1 MDRRRDTKRAN
12 VEVDRLSSL
21 PNDLIHKILSLNG
34 LKCAI
39 GNSVLSSRWRY
50 IWTSMPC
57 LDFSCKDF
65 STLPKFL
72 EYIANV
78 LSRRNNLVQVFSIKF
93 CFIGD
98 FNQAFVQQVLSYAF
112 SHSIQQLS
120 VTCLLDDRIQLPLS
134 LFNSQSL
141 KHLTLTSELI
151 DGSFETFC
159 KAHSLTT
166 ASTLSLPSLTTL
178 YLADVTLCN
187 EDNNDQSVGIF
198 SECPNLK
205 NLIIDSIKV
214 KGSDV
219 LHICHHLLSD
229 LTLKCVKGSLNGV
242 NVVAPQLKN
251 LNIRHYLGKDLQ
263 YRISAPDLSSLRYNG
278 YHPMDLFTKGFS
290 SLEKVYLGV
299 YSENVAYA
307 HRMLRLLQQ
316 LQSVKFLTLSIE
328 IIEIL
333 SSSVEL
339 ISGQPSPFTNL
350 NMLKIYP
357 EKVDLKEQA
366 QKKANM
372 SMEVKNYLLDGSPST
387 TFILVSREE
396 KVAEMRTKSAQ
407 KQMDNLRVRLEREI
421 ANLEINMSPMNR
433 GKTLTES
440 DKAIMQEQ
448 HIAELEYLT
457 HIEETMTCIDASW
470 EDLNSQ
476 IERGK
481 SRISG
486 IISDLHDIKEVM
498 IKLPASNKAEL
509 QPRFSSL
516 CSEADIVVN
525 KIMDYVK
532 ILCDMKGSRFSVYI
546 HGLATASLQSF

>member
-1 MDRRRDTKRAN
+1 MDRRRDTKGAN

-50 IWTSMPC
+50 IWTSMPY
-57 LDFSCKDF
+57 LDFSSKDF
-65 STLPKFL
+65 STLLKFL

-93 CFIGD
+93 CFSGD
-98 FNQAFVQQVLSYAF
+98 FNQAFVKQVLSYAF
-112 SHSIQQLS
+112 SHNIQQLS
-120 VTCLLDDRIQLPLS
+120 ITCLLDNRIQLPLS

-159 KAHSLTT
+159 KSHSLTT
-166 ASTLSLPSLTTL
+166 ALTLSLPSLTTL
-178 YLADVTLCN
+178 YLAEVTLCN
-187 EDNNDQSVGIF
+187 EDSVGIF
-198 SECPNLK
+198 SECQNLK
-205 NLIIDSIKV
+205 NLIIDSVEV

-219 LHICHHLLSD
+219 LHICHPLLSD
-229 LTLKCVKGSLNGV
+229 LILKYVNGSLNGV

-251 LNIRHYLGKDLQ
+251 LTIRHSLHKDLQ
-263 YRISAPDLSSLRYNG
+263 YRISTPDLSSLRYNG
-278 YHPMDLFTKGFS
+278 YHPLRLFTKGFS
-290 SLEKVYLGV
+290 YLEKVYVGA
-299 YSENVAYA
+299 YGEDVADA

-316 LQSVKFLTLSIE
+316 LQSVKFLTLSLE
-328 IIEIL
+328 IVEVL

-350 NMLKIYP
+350 KMLKIHP

-366 QKKANM
+366 QKKVNM
-372 SMEVKNYLLDGSPST
+372 SMEVKNYLLDGSPSA
-387 TFILVSREE
+387 TFILVSHEE
-396 KVAEMRTKSAQ
+396 KVAEMRAESAQ
-407 KQMDNLRVRLEREI
+407 KQMDYLRERLEWEI
-421 ANLEINMSPMNR
+421 ANIETNMSRRNL

-440 DKAIMQEQ
+440 KKAIMQEQ
-448 HIAELEYLT
+448 DIAELEYLM
-457 HIEETMTCIDASW
+457 HIEETMTCIDTSW
-470 EDLNSQ
+470 EDLNRQ

-486 IISDLHDIKEVM
+486 IISDLHDIKEVL

-509 QPRFSSL
+509 QPSFSSL

-546 HGLATASLQSF
+546 HGLATTSLQSF